1 MGQEF
6 ILVLFLFIIKLR
18 IKMYKNCFIQIYEYK
33 ASGNA
38 LGPLSNE
45 ALAHFYI

>member
-1 MGQEF
+1 
-6 ILVLFLFIIKLR
+6 
-18 IKMYKNCFIQIYEYK
+18 MYKNCFIPIYEYK
-33 ASGNA
+33 ARGNA